1 MKTKILLSA
10 LLALAISLTA
20 CAPKATAVPATRQA
34 PTAASLPTSQPKAT
48 PTKTPA
54 PTKPA
59 PTKTAVPTKPA
70 ATATVAVPVTGGT
83 ATAADS
89 IVVKDQK
96 VVNNTVTIES
106 VTAAKAGWIVIH
118 ADQNGQP
125 GDVIGHAAVAAGKSS
140 DVKVT
145 IDSSKATAKLYA
157 MLHIDA
163 GKIGTFEFPGADEP
177 VKDNNTVVMT
187 PFNMLK

>member
-1 MKTKILLSA
+1 
-10 LLALAISLTA
+10 
-20 CAPKATAVPATRQA
+20 
-34 PTAASLPTSQPKAT
+34 
-48 PTKTPA
+48 
-54 PTKPA
+54 
-59 PTKTAVPTKPA
+59 
-70 ATATVAVPVTGGT
+70 VTGGT

-96 VVNNTVTIES
+96 IADNTVTIES

-118 ADQNGQP
+118 ADNNGQP
-125 GDVIGHAAVAAGKSS
+125 GDVIGHAAVAGGKSS

-145 IDSSKATAKLYA
+145 VDSSKAAGKLYA

-177 VKDNNTVVMT
+177 VKDNNMVIMT
-187 PFNMLK
+187 PFNVTK